1 MTPNSKTQGL
11 MENAKVT
18 AYVVK
23 DGQIHSEVTGSPW
36 EVFNCTLA
44 IIKVLMSNVKR
55 GKEHE
60 LAEIFKRK
68 INSIADELVKERNGN
83 D

>member
-11 MENAKVT
+11 IENAKVT
-18 AYVVK
+18 AYVVR
-23 DGQIHSEVTGSPW
+23 DGEIHSEVAGSPW
-36 EVFNCTLA
+36 EVFNCTLT
-44 IIKVLMSNVKR
+44 IIKFLMSNVKR

-60 LAEIFKRK
+60 LAEQFKNE
-68 INSIADELVKERNGN
+68 IDAIADELVKERAGN